1 MKEVP
6 VSVGRRAEI
15 YAGISFCC
23 LPEFPVGNI
32 TLAKSIIANCNHSSV
47 CFQTNG
53 MVITCRNCHYIRPK
67 V

>member
-32 TLAKSIIANCNHSSV
+32 TLAIGIVSNCDDCSI
-47 CFQTNG
+47 CF
-53 MVITCRNCHYIRPK
+53 
-67 V
+67 

>member
-6 VSVGRRAEI
+6 VSVGRRALFQVF
-15 YAGISFCC
+15 ISFVD
-23 LPEFPVGNI
+23 LPEFPVGDI
-32 TLAKSIIANCNHSSV
+32 ALAKSIIANCNHSSV